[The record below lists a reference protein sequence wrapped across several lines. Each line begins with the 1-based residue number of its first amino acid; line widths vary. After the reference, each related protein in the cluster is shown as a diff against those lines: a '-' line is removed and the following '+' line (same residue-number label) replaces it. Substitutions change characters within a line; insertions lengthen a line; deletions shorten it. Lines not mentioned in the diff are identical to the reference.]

1 MSRNCLL
8 IIFLCVI
15 IFVGFFQTQ
24 YPNLYESFSNND
36 YATRTNLGNY
46 NANVKYLLLKYNK
59 IDDSQNKI
67 KSIKMY
73 LKRNGNIQQLDM
85 LNQSQV
91 SMVKQDLSSTN
102 RYNKTIQNK
111 GSNNQ
116 KSNLNNILADDD
128 NYFQNKKDDSKII
141 LIKFPSLSFKAY
153 EINKII
159 LETTDD
165 GGNEFENTIKSFSI
179 YDENKSLINENTIN
193 INQKDQFDEFYSR
206 FVFYNS
212 SQYENILPK
221 EYMFNGNYTKSNT
234 YFASFK
240 YNKTQEDKVDNYDET
255 RQSYSSLDDEDS
267 SKPSSLNSYY
277 HKMNS
282 INATDNSQFSKSSQL
297 NDYNYSDSETNGLNN
312 DMKYNRNA
320 FRDSLSTIGNYLD
333 NVMNSKLDANRSN
346 KVVDPTSLSSS
357 KSSNVSYKNGEYSG
371 NNYYGNVIQTN
382 SDLLG
387 SSITSS
393 NSNSNETSSKT
404 STNSQIYNK
413 YTSVSNNSSDTSS
426 TSQNTSSSVSIGNY
440 GESSISS
447 NDSTSTSTTSS
458 YDSSTGNKKSS
469 SSSSESELDKQYN
482 NSASTSTDNSKYSYN
497 NALNYNKSILN
508 VVPNNQ
514 SYVISGSTG
523 TNVVSS
529 S

>member
-1 MSRNCLL
+1 MSRNYLL

-15 IFVGFFQTQ
+15 LFIGVFQTQ
-24 YPNLYESFSNND
+24 YPSLYESFSNND
-36 YATRTNLGNY
+36 YQTRTNLGNY
-46 NANVKYLLLKYNK
+46 SANVKYLLLKYNK
-59 IDDSQNKI
+59 IDDSQNKLKTLKI
-67 KSIKMY
+67 Y

-85 LNQSQV
+85 LNQSQI
-91 SMVKQDLSSTN
+91 SMVNQDLSSTK

-111 GSNNQ
+111 ASSN
-116 KSNLNNILADDD
+116 KVTNLNNILVDDE
-128 NYFQNKKDDSKII
+128 NYFKNKKDDSKII

-193 INQKDQFDEFYSR
+193 IKQKDQFDEFYSR

-212 SQYENILPK
+212 SHYENILPK
-221 EYMFNGNYTKSNT
+221 EYMFNGTYTKSNT

-240 YNKTQEDKVDNYDET
+240 YNQTQKDNVENYDET

-267 SKPSSLNSYY
+267 SKPNSLNSYY

-282 INATDNSQFSKSSQL
+282 VNATDNSQYSKSSQL
-297 NDYNYSDSETNGLNN
+297 NDYNYYQSETNGLNN

-346 KVVDPTSLSSS
+346 KVVDPTSLSFN

-387 SSITSS
+387 SSVTSS
-393 NSNSNETSSKT
+393 SSDSNETSSKT

-413 YTSVSNNSSDTSS
+413 YTSVSNNSSNTSS
-426 TSQNTSSSVSIGNY
+426 TSQNTNSNVSIGTY
-440 GESSISS
+440 GESGISS
-447 NDSTSTSTTSS
+447 NDTTSTSTNSS

-469 SSSSESELDKQYN
+469 STSSESELDKQYN
-482 NSASTSTDNSKYSYN
+482 NSASTAVDNSKYSYN
-497 NALNYNKSILN
+497 NALNYNQGILN

-514 SYVISGSTG
+514 PYVISGSTG